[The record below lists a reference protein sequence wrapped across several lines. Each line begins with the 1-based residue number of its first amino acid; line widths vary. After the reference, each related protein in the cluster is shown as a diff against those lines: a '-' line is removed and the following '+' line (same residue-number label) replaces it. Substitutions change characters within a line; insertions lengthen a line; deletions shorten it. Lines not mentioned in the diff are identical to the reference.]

1 MSKQN
6 WEFNKPGEK
15 LKVTTKKIRENALGK
30 KNYMNFN
37 QKMFGHSVIIF
48 FFSNRR
54 NEYFVIFAQVFFCFV
69 LILTITVTCSL
80 FFLIVMRENMAK
92 IRVGGENWWKS
103 CFVFCLL
110 RFSKHKSIST
120 AVLFCIIVGGGS
132 RKVFLRS
139 FFFLQEK
146 LEKRWNSVGF
156 SSVNIVDF
164 FCGFHRDV
172 LLLLKLYTLVEEPSL
187 DQISQA
193 LQATVFCNWKKK
205 IRHIYQVFTLVKNEI
220 NWCDSQLQ
228 KEGKIETSLYWIN
241 WIFIQ

>member
-37 QKMFGHSVIIF
+37 QKMFGHSVII

-92 IRVGGENWWKS
+92 IRVGGEINWWKS
-103 CFVFCLL
+103 CSFCLL

-139 FFFLQEK
+139 FFFSSRKAWKKMEFGWFFIGKYRGFFLWISSGCSSAFKVVHTSRGAEPWPNQPGTSSHSFLQ
-146 LEKRWNSVGF
+146 L
-156 SSVNIVDF
+156 
-164 FCGFHRDV
+164 
-172 LLLLKLYTLVEEPSL
+172 
-187 DQISQA
+187 
-193 LQATVFCNWKKK
+193 KKK

>member
-1 MSKQN
+1 
-6 WEFNKPGEK
+6 
-15 LKVTTKKIRENALGK
+15 
-30 KNYMNFN
+30 
-37 QKMFGHSVIIF
+37 
-48 FFSNRR
+48 
-54 NEYFVIFAQVFFCFV
+54 
-69 LILTITVTCSL
+69 
-80 FFLIVMRENMAK
+80 MAK

-205 IRHIYQVFTLVKNEI
+205 NQTHLSSFHFSEKWNKLVWQSTAKRGENWNEFVLNKLNLHPI
-220 NWCDSQLQ
+220 
-228 KEGKIETSLYWIN
+228 G
-241 WIFIQ
+241 

>member
-1 MSKQN
+1 
-6 WEFNKPGEK
+6 
-15 LKVTTKKIRENALGK
+15 
-30 KNYMNFN
+30 
-37 QKMFGHSVIIF
+37 MFGHSVIIF
-48 FFSNRR
+48 FFKPKKWVFCNFRTG
-54 NEYFVIFAQVFFCFV
+54 FFFFCFYTYNHRH
-69 LILTITVTCSL
+69 LFT

-110 RFSKHKSIST
+110 RFSKHKSICT
-120 AVLFCIIVGGGS
+120 VVLFCIIVGGGS

-205 IRHIYQVFTLVKNEI
+205 KKSDTFIKF
-220 NWCDSQLQ
+220 
-228 KEGKIETSLYWIN
+228 SL
-241 WIFIQ
+241 